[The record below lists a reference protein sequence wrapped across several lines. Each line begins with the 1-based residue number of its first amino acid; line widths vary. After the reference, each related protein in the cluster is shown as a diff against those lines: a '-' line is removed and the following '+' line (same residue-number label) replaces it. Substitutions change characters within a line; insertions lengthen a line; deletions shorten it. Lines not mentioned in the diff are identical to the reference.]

1 MEACITVLMS
11 NEESRKDDYRLS
23 LSPTLITK
31 YAHKSSRLIYSIE
44 KNIFIV
50 IGVVAALA
58 AISVIDTLEIT
69 GITDFINENLDDPI
83 IAVLSLISLAALLPI
98 LRLSFQSKRT
108 LEDWAEMFEHNSIKN
123 SISMS
128 LTSLSKDDA
137 LRAVAETVEEVGD
150 LLLQYI
156 EKGEPS
162 EFFDRDVAGDI
173 YDVLVDSETV
183 KEEKG
188 TDLKKV
194 LADYGAI
201 IIKIVDGRINR
212 NEVASFSD
220 SLSAYAMHMRRKN
233 AVGLAIMVGREV
245 SPEAYSGRVKV
256 KDILL
261 IEKP

>member
-1 MEACITVLMS
+1 MS
-11 NEESRKDDYRLS
+11 SEENRKDDYRLS
-23 LSPTLITK
+23 LSPTLITR

-50 IGVVAALA
+50 MGVVAALA
-58 AISVIDTLEIT
+58 AISIIDTLEIMK
-69 GITDFINENLDDPI
+69 ITDFIDESLDDTI

-123 SISMS
+123 LISMS
-128 LTSLSKDDA
+128 LTSFSKDDVV
-137 LRAVAETVEEVGD
+137 RAVAETVEEVGG
-150 LLLQYI
+150 LLQYI

-162 EFFDRDVAGDI
+162 EFFDRDVGGNV
-173 YDVLVDSETV
+173 YDVLIDSETV
-183 KEEKG
+183 KAEKG
-188 TDLKKV
+188 ADLKK
-194 LADYGAI
+194 LLTDYGAI
-201 IIKIVDGRINR
+201 IVKIVDGKISRD
-212 NEVASFSD
+212 EVASFSD
-220 SLSAYAMHMRRKN
+220 SLSAYAMHRRRKN

-245 SPEAYSGRVKV
+245 SPEAYSGHV